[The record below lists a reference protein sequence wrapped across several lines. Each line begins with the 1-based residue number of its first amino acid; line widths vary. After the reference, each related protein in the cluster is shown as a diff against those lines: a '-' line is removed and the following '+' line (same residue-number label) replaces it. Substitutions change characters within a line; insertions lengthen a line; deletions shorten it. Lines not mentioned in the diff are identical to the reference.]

1 MDRRVDLSEVRRDL
15 APFYSSLGRPSVD
28 PELLIRML
36 IVGYLRRRPLR
47 AAALRRGPLNLAY
60 MVLPARARR
69 QCPRSFHH
77 LEEPAQPYAGLGGT
91 CEPYTP
97 AP

>member
-47 AAALRRGPLNLAY
+47 AAALRRGPPQSGIHGSAGSGSTA
-60 MVLPARARR
+60 MSPIIPPSRR
-69 QCPRSFHH
+69 T
-77 LEEPAQPYAGLGGT
+77 GT
-91 CEPYTP
+91 
-97 AP
+97 AVRWFGRDL